1 MVRLVLASAAALS
14 LAACYNPRYPSEA
27 PGHDRPEQQPVTQ
40 GNPVQ
45 TAPVVTSGS
54 GSPVTS
60 AANPAVPGVLRPGY
74 GVIESVALLAPAGTA
89 AAGGTIVAAPRGYDL
104 RIRMDDG
111 TTQNLMLQEASTF
124 RVGDRVEVTPTG
136 ALIRR

>member
-1 MVRLVLASAAALS
+1 MVRLALATAAALT
-14 LAACYNPRYPSEA
+14 LAACYNPRYPSEG

-40 GNPVQ
+40 GNPVN
-45 TAPVVTSGS
+45 TAPAVTSGS

-60 AANPAVPGVLRPGY
+60 SVPGAAPGVLRPGY
-74 GVIESVALLAPAGTA
+74 GVIESVVLLAPAGSA
-89 AAGGTIVAAPRGYDL
+89 AAGGTIVAPRGYDL

-136 ALIRR
+136 GLIRR